1 MRTGVAF
8 LAGALLA
15 TAACGGGGPSKE
27 EFAEKANPPCQTA
40 NTELAGVTKPADF
53 RQLGEVAGKVA
64 ASNDKQLKT
73 LEGLDEPDDNKPELE
88 RMLGSMRSTTSSAR
102 AVEGG
107 VQRGDLRA
115 AEKAVNDLKLASEQA
130 DDAAR
135 TYGLTECGKGARA
148 ASALMSEASG
158 DAFKREVITKADG
171 LCKEANTK
179 LEAFSEP
186 ETAAEF
192 AKFIDDTTAIAT
204 KLFADLRAVPV
215 AEVHR
220 AAYEDFIAAQ
230 DRLVPLFKDASAA
243 AKAGNQRRA
252 EQLFEQ
258 IDTATTEANKKADA
272 FGLKDC
278 GSDA

>member
-1 MRTGVAF
+1 MRTLVAL
-8 LAGALLA
+8 LAGALFA

-64 ASNDKQLKT
+64 GSTDKQMNA
-73 LEGLDEPDDNKPELE
+73 LDDLDAPEDDKAELD
-88 RMLGSMRSTTSSAR
+88 RMLTSMRATTSSAR

-115 AEKAVNDLKLASEQA
+115 AEKGVNDLKLASEQA

-135 TYGLTECGKGARA
+135 TYGLTECGKGARTV
-148 ASALMSEASG
+148 SALMSEASG

-179 LEAFSEP
+179 LDAFTEP
-186 ETAAEF
+186 ETPAEL

-215 AEVHR
+215 PEIHR
-220 AAYEDFIAAQ
+220 AAYDDFVAAH
-230 DRLVPLFKDASAA
+230 DRLVPMFKDAAAA
-243 AKAGNQRRA
+243 AKAGNERRA

-258 IDTATTEANKKADA
+258 IDTATAEANKKADA